1 MSEITDLTK
10 GLWRYKPVP
19 ESPEPFPEFFTESA
33 ENGSFRVFGAAV
45 RGKKHKYDGTNGDD
59 FFKTDFADK
68 IAIAAA
74 CDGAG
79 SRRLSRIGAK
89 AASEA
94 AVKSLKLSFC
104 AVMAETPNFYEIL
117 SGDITGEAFTT
128 LTQKI
133 AAVMRSAVSA
143 AYDAVV
149 SAFEERKERAEYE
162 NPTLGDFAST
172 FLLAAAIPAGDETL
186 VISLTIGDGAVAVF
200 SVDEKSPL
208 TIISVGDKGEFAG
221 ETEFL
226 ISENVR
232 TDASLKNRTRL
243 TRRKITAAAI
253 MTDGVSEDYFPY
265 NPGLLGL
272 LCDLKLNRIFP
283 LALPLVGENAA
294 KVSKTESD
302 KKTERIIPPFVSLP
316 WVNDPDVLYSLQ
328 YSKNIIRENE
338 ITAADLYFD
347 NALMNASAVPQP
359 LDKDCAEA
367 LSIWLD
373 NYGERGSFD
382 DRTLVLIIPRE
393 E

>member
-1 MSEITDLTK
+1 MEITDLTK

-19 ESPEPFPEFFTESA
+19 ESPEPFPEFFTEA
-33 ENGSFRVFGAAV
+33 EQNGSFRVLGAAV

-59 FFKTDFADK
+59 CFKTAFCDK

-94 AVKSLKLSFC
+94 AVKSLKISFEAILS
-104 AVMAETPNFYEIL
+104 ETPLFYEVL
-117 SGDITGEAFTT
+117 SGDITGVPFTA

-133 AAVMRSAVSA
+133 AAVMRNAVNTAYSAVVA
-143 AYDAVV
+143 
-149 SAFEERKERAEYE
+149 AFEERKEKAEYE
-162 NPTLGDFAST
+162 NPQLSDFAST
-172 FLLAAAIPAGDETL
+172 FLLSAAIPAGDETL
-186 VISLTIGDGAVAVF
+186 MISLTIGDGAVAVF
-200 SVDEKSPL
+200 TEDEKSPL
-208 TIISVGDKGEFAG
+208 TIISTGDKGEFAG

-226 ISENVR
+226 ISDSVR

-253 MTDGVSEDYFPY
+253 MTDGVSEDYFP
-265 NPGLLGL
+265 NSPELLGL
-272 LCDLKLNRIFP
+272 ICDLKMNRI
-283 LALPLVGENAA
+283 LPLTGAD
-294 KVSKTESD
+294 KTTD
-302 KKTERIIPPFVSLP
+302 KIIPPLMTLP

-328 YSKNIIRENE
+328 YSKNIIKENG
-338 ITAADLYFD
+338 ITAAELYFD
-347 NALMNASAVPQP
+347 DALIKAAAIAEP
-359 LDKDCAEA
+359 LDNNAAEA

-382 DRTLVLIIPRE
+382 DRTLVLIIPCSE
-393 E
+393 

>member
-243 TRRKITAAAI
+243 TRRKITAAAL

-265 NPGLLGL
+265 TPELLRL
-272 LCDLKLNRIFP
+272 ITDLKLNRV
-283 LALPLVGENAA
+283 LPLNEAGVGETAG
-294 KVSKTESD
+294 K
-302 KKTERIIPPFVSLP
+302 IIPPPVITP
-316 WVNDPDVLYSLQ
+316 WLNDPDVKFTIA
-328 YSKNIIRENE
+328 YSKNIIKENN
-338 ITAADLYFD
+338 ISAAELYFD
-347 NALMNASAVPQP
+347 NALINAAAIPEP
-359 LDKDCAEA
+359 LDSNPAEA
-367 LSIWLD
+367 LAIWLD
-373 NYGERGSFD
+373 NYTERGSFD
-382 DRTLVLIIPRE
+382 DKTLLLIIPRKTI
-393 E
+393 